1 MVKDRDA
8 MEFVKTQCGAE
19 ENKSFMLAIACQE
32 GVTLVVIRNLPFDN
46 KIDKTL
52 RRNSALGRPEKQA
65 NNDVHAEYTAKTL
78 SIAFRFHYISHE
90 KVR

>member
-32 GVTLVVIRNLPFDN
+32 GVTRIVRH
-46 KIDKTL
+46 
-52 RRNSALGRPEKQA
+52 RGKQTCRDSQFA
-65 NNDVHAEYTAKTL
+65 
-78 SIAFRFHYISHE
+78 
-90 KVR
+90 VRQ